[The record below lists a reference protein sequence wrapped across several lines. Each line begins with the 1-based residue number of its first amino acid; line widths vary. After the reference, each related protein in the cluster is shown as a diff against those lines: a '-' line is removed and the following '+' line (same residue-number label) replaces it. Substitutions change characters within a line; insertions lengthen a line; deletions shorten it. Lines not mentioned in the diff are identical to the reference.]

1 MGASVIWMVII
12 LLCVEDPMKRMQ
24 GNLNTVYNSFLE
36 FSSCKKWK
44 IVLYYSQHDCNP
56 RVRWR
61 CMFLKEHHVR
71 MAECAGS
78 RATH

>member
-1 MGASVIWMVII
+1 MDVSVIWMVII

-24 GNLNTVYNSFLE
+24 GNFKTVYNSFLE

-44 IVLYYSQHDCNP
+44 ILLYYSQHDRNP

-61 CMFLKEHHVR
+61 CMFLTEHHVR